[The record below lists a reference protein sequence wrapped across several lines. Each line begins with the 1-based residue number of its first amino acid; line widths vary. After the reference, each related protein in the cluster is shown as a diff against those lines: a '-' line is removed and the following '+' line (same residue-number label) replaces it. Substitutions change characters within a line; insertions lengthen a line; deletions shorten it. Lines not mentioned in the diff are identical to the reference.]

1 MAILLRYCALF
12 YLFLTALRHAW
23 HARIVAGCTF
33 ICGLIVAASAP
44 AQATGQASEQTFRD
58 WHASCV
64 ADAPCILSTTVKD
77 ARDTWLATVRVAAV
91 DDDRTETMMQ
101 VLVPSGVH
109 LASGVFVTL
118 GRSGPVEA
126 VYQSCAPQ
134 ACIAALALSP
144 GDVAA
149 LRRNT
154 RAKIVF
160 RPRYSTPAVTF
171 DVSLMGFTAALAHAR
186 QVRQ

>member
-1 MAILLRYCALF
+1 MVALLRFGALF
-12 YLFLTALRHAW
+12 YCFLTDLRHAA
-23 HARIVAGCTF
+23 HARIVAGCIF
-33 ICGLIVAASAP
+33 ICGLIVAAATP
-44 AQATGQASEQTFRD
+44 AQASEQTFRD

-91 DDDRTETMMQ
+91 SDDQTDTTMQ

-109 LASGVFVTL
+109 LASGVFVNL

-126 VYQSCAPQ
+126 AYQSCAPQ

-160 RPRYSTPAVTF
+160 RPRYSTPSVTF

-186 QVRQ
+186 QVRE